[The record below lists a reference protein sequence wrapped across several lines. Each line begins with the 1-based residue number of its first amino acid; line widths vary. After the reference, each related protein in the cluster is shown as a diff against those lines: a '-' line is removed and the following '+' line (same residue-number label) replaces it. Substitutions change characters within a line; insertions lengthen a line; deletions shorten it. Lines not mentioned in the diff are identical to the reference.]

1 VAGSRKKLVRAISPA
16 VGVVLVLVVLVVV
29 VDWEGVDEL
38 PPAELVLVLVLV
50 EDMVQIA
57 VVRFED

>member
-1 VAGSRKKLVRAISPA
+1 VAGSRKTLVRAISPA